1 MVERAGNKSAHDSAM
16 IQFGAKLEVR
26 LDGASW
32 ARKTKRL
39 EQGGHTMGYGTQGWQ
54 TGGHT
59 TPHHVPKPK
68 VI

>member
-39 EQGGHTMGYGTQGWQ
+39 EWG
-54 TGGHT
+54 
-59 TPHHVPKPK
+59 VRS
-68 VI
+68 